1 VLWEGGVGRQSARVG
16 CCANEVEGVCQC
28 AQQTRGMT
36 WNDRTGVNKLSS
48 GASVNVFGSL

>member
-1 VLWEGGVGRQSARVG
+1 MLWEGGVGRQSARVG